1 MSTAVRSK
9 DVAKFAQIILL
20 FFCSTNYFTNTQTCK
35 RCCST
40 LPTTNWSTGLQA
52 LREASRS
59 NTHLDWFLYR
69 LSHFKKFHEFQKSK
83 KKNAMNTINCDRIL
97 NFLFTCHCV
106 DLKIFWNSNLGH
118 KSTSWVCWKEYL
130 KREVGGE
137 RVFDRVA
144 SWIFYPLNFFANS
157 SLQIL

>member
-9 DVAKFAQIILL
+9 NVAKFAQIILL

-59 NTHLDWFLYR
+59 HTSIDFCTEEAILKSFMN
-69 LSHFKKFHEFQKSK
+69 FKSPKRKTQWTQLIAIVFWIFFSL
-83 KKNAMNTINCDRIL
+83 AT
-97 NFLFTCHCV
+97 V